1 MGLGTAESA
10 RPGDSGARPQG
21 QCRMSSCT
29 GRAISRI
36 RRTGRGVIVF
46 KSVVWRSFLSFLCG
60 GCTKWLHGTLAE
72 LLCGFMAA
80 IFELIKSTTW
90 EKAQPSLLSR
100 TLALA
105 AS

>member
-21 QCRMSSCT
+21 QCRMSSRT
-29 GRAISRI
+29 GRAISQI
-36 RRTGRGVIVF
+36 RRTGRGVIIF

-72 LLCGFMAA
+72 LLCGFYGCHFRADKKTQCGR
-80 IFELIKSTTW
+80 EST
-90 EKAQPSLLSR
+90 AFA
-100 TLALA
+100 TLQVKR
-105 AS
+105 